1 MRPPLFLGLDIGTTA
16 IKGVLSEADGNVVAR
31 ARFERSPGFPQP
43 GWVEM
48 DAERDWWQASLIV
61 IRGLLGQAPGREKD
75 ILSVGVCGMVPC
87 LCLID
92 ENGQALR
99 PAILYSDNR
108 ALAELAWASAQTGQA
123 LTAEALTP
131 KLLWIKHHEPH
142 VYARARQVLSAHQYV
157 IQRLTGRACMDYDT
171 ASILGGIFRFASKT
185 YDREMLQRLD
195 LPLSIWP
202 ELLPAPAAA
211 GGVSAE
217 AASASGLAEGTI
229 VLAGTGDTFPS
240 IIGCGAV
247 DTGDAMIAIG
257 TTGLLTLTQRP
268 LVESVMG
275 PHFDDGS
282 GRASVGWAANVLSA
296 GQLASWWAGQHDP
309 DPVQGMARLEAQA
322 ARIPPGAEGLT
333 ALPHLMG
340 RRTPEP
346 NPDLRGALIGL
357 TPRHTAAHI
366 YRALLEAFAFNV
378 LQGFE
383 PIRGIT
389 SRVVA
394 TGGGAASPLWR
405 QILADVLGV
414 EIGYDAQSSGALG
427 MAYMAAWATGAV
439 HEFDTVKRSWLRAET
454 RAQPDPRAAAAC
466 RSAFQSYQVF
476 ERAIE
481 QAYAIQS
488 LTA

>member
-1 MRPPLFLGLDIGTTA
+1 
-16 IKGVLSEADGNVVAR
+16 
-31 ARFERSPGFPQP
+31 
-43 GWVEM
+43 
-48 DAERDWWQASLIV
+48 
-61 IRGLLGQAPGREKD
+61 
-75 ILSVGVCGMVPC
+75 
-87 LCLID
+87 
-92 ENGQALR
+92 
-99 PAILYSDNR
+99 
-108 ALAELAWASAQTGQA
+108 
-123 LTAEALTP
+123 
-131 KLLWIKHHEPH
+131 
-142 VYARARQVLSAHQYV
+142 
-157 IQRLTGRACMDYDT
+157 
-171 ASILGGIFRFASKT
+171 
-185 YDREMLQRLD
+185 
-195 LPLSIWP
+195 
-202 ELLPAPAAA
+202 
-211 GGVSAE
+211 
-217 AASASGLAEGTI
+217 
-229 VLAGTGDTFPS
+229 
-240 IIGCGAV
+240 V
-247 DTGDAMIAIG
+247 DKGDAMIAIG
-257 TTGLLTLTQRP
+257 TTGLLTLTLRP

-282 GRASVGWAANVLSA
+282 GRASVRWAANVLSA
-296 GQLASWWAGQHDP
+296 GQLADWWATP
-309 DPVQGMARLEAQA
+309 RAGMASLEAEA
-322 ARIPPGAEGLT
+322 NLLPPGAEGLT

-427 MAYMAAWATGAV
+427 MAYLAAWATGAV

-454 RAQPDPRAAAAC
+454 RAQPDPQAAAAC
-466 RSAFQSYQVF
+466 RSAFRSYQVF